1 MCMHAR
7 STAVRLSPRSFVVSR
22 LSLRVSCRVVSWPK
36 PRSRWVL
43 HRRVITRARQ
53 WRGTLPVIATVDI
66 ASVDVVII
74 AFVML
79 TVFCL
84 SLVI

>member
-7 STAVRLSPRSFVVSR
+7 STAVRLSPRSIVVPR
-22 LSLRVSCRVVSWPK
+22 LSLRVSCLVVTWPK
-36 PRSRWVL
+36 PQSRWVS
-43 HRRVITRARQ
+43 HRRVTTRARQ
-53 WRGTLPVIATVDI
+53 WRDILPVIATVDI
-66 ASVDVVII
+66 ASVCVIII

>member
-7 STAVRLSPRSFVVSR
+7 STAVRLSPRSFVVPG

-36 PRSRWVL
+36 PRSRWVS

-53 WRGTLPVIATVDI
+53 WRDTLPVIATVDI
-66 ASVDVVII
+66 ASVGDVII
-74 AFVML
+74 AFVMHTML
-79 TVFCL
+79 CL

>member
-7 STAVRLSPRSFVVSR
+7 STAVRLSPRLFVVLH
-22 LSLRVSCRVVSWPK
+22 LSLRVSCRVVSCPK
-36 PRSRWVL
+36 PRSRWVS

-53 WRGTLPVIATVDI
+53 WRDTLPTIATVDI
-66 ASVDVVII
+66 ASAGVIII